1 MTKASFTATSTYANE
16 FQSFNGRLNGPF
28 AWCPADLFVGQEY
41 LQIHIPEAE
50 TVCAIAL
57 QGSGVEKA
65 KEYVTEYFVKY
76 SVDGEKWD
84 EIKDGEGNLKV

>member
-1 MTKASFTATSTYANE
+1 M
-16 FQSFNGRLNGPF
+16 
-28 AWCPADLFVGQEY
+28 
-41 LQIHIPEAE
+41 E

>member
-28 AWCPADLFVGQEY
+28 AWCPADLLVGQEY

-57 QGSGVEKA
+57 QGSGVENA
-65 KEYVTEYFVKY
+65 KEYVKEYFVKY

-84 EIKDGEGNLKV
+84 EIEDGEGNLKV